1 MSEESKKSEP
11 LILIVEDNI
20 DNVQVIIDI
29 LKIEKYQIAISTSAE
44 EALEKLTTL
53 KLQPNIILLDLGL
66 PSMSGEELL
75 VILKENHPHIPIIIT
90 TGSNSPEII
99 VNCMKTGAFDFL
111 VKPLDKVRTI
121 TSINNAIN
129 LEEIENEAQCLK
141 HQLLQDELILPEAF
155 SKIITKNKKMQSMF
169 KYIEAIAKT
178 RQPVFITGET
188 GTGKELFAKAVH
200 SASGRKGKFVP
211 VNAAGLE
218 DNLFND
224 TLFGHLKGAFTGA
237 NAARKGLIEEAADGT
252 IFLDEIG
259 DITKSS
265 QIKLLRL
272 LQENEYLP
280 EGSDKYRYSKAR
292 VVLATNQNIERL
304 VQENEFRTD
313 LYYRLKAHR
322 VYIPPLRERI
332 DDLPLLLDLFLHDT
346 AKELGTNI
354 PSYKEE
360 LLALLKQYS
369 FPGNIRE
376 LRGMVYEAMVKHT
389 GKNLSIETFVLNIT
403 SNNLHADIENKNI
416 ESLNEYLE
424 FCSTLPDIHQVTSA
438 LINEAL
444 ARSDNNKT
452 LAAKLI
458 KMNRGTLRNRL
469 EEYNV

>member
-389 GKNLSIETFVLNIT
+389 GKNLSIETFALNIT

>member
-332 DDLPLLLDLFLHDT
+332 DDLPT
-346 AKELGTNI
+346 A
-354 PSYKEE
+354 
-360 LLALLKQYS
+360 
-369 FPGNIRE
+369 
-376 LRGMVYEAMVKHT
+376 
-389 GKNLSIETFVLNIT
+389 
-403 SNNLHADIENKNI
+403 
-416 ESLNEYLE
+416 
-424 FCSTLPDIHQVTSA
+424 
-438 LINEAL
+438 
-444 ARSDNNKT
+444 
-452 LAAKLI
+452 
-458 KMNRGTLRNRL
+458 
-469 EEYNV
+469 